1 MPLHRDLPDSEL
13 HQVKGAAGAVAGTVL
28 KANGDGTTSFVI
40 PSSLESIK
48 IASVLENK
56 SSSSINPSALDTPID
71 ATFDTTVSNTDTNI
85 ASTGIITLL
94 KTGVYIVTLN
104 LNFGRTSG
112 AGTVTL
118 AARLLLNGSPTGFV
132 QGMSMSD
139 TTSARPAQFNIY
151 KKFNANDT
159 LKVQIVRDS
168 SGINNGG
175 LIATATA
182 ASGWDDIPAYW
193 VRVHKIDGAV

>member
-13 HQVKGAAGAVAGTVL
+13 HQVKGAAGAVAGTIM

-56 SSSSINPSALDTPID
+56 SSLSINPSALDTPVD
-71 ATFDTTVSNTDTNI
+71 ATFDTTVSNADTNI

-159 LKVQIVRDS
+159 LKVQVVRDS

-175 LIATATA
+175 LIATSTA